1 LKNHCKDYFKKTKP
15 LFFSELEDIHGNSII
30 DTHGKSLL
38 QDEEKDIEFFFDE
51 QFTFD
56 YIQDALLLL
65 DQDDQEIL
73 HARYV
78 LQYSYDIISDMY
90 DIKTDAVRQKISRIL
105 KKLRKK
111 KEWMRK

>member
-15 LFFSELEDIHGNSII
+15 LFFSDLEDIHGNSII

-38 QDEEKDIEFFFDE
+38 QNEEIDMESFFDE

-65 DQDDQEIL
+65 DQEDQEIL

-78 LQYSYDIISDMY
+78 LQYPYDTIADIY
-90 DIKTDAVRQKISRIL
+90 DLKTDALRQKISRIL
-105 KKLRKK
+105 KKIRKNL
-111 KEWMRK
+111 